1 MTLPAEIRLSGLTL
15 GYAGEPVVR
24 DLAGVF
30 APGEATAVVGPNG
43 SGKTTLIKALAGL
56 VRPMAGKIT
65 LAGAGRRDIAY
76 LAQDGGVDRDFP
88 ITVEDL
94 VALGFERRLGLF
106 GGVGAAERERLAAAL
121 AAVGLTGLERHTIAA
136 LSGGQFQRALFA
148 RVMVKDAPVILLDE
162 PFAGLD
168 ARTTAALGEIVRR
181 WAGEG
186 RTVLAALHDLD
197 LARSHCGQALVLAR
211 QVVAWGPSAAA
222 LSEANVARAWALAET
237 WPAREAA

>member
-1 MTLPAEIRLSGLTL
+1 MAQLGISGLTL
-15 GYAGEPVVR
+15 GYAGEAVVR
-24 DLAGVF
+24 GLAGDF
-30 APGEATAVVGPNG
+30 APGAETAVVGPNG
-43 SGKTTLIKALAGL
+43 SGKSTLIKALAGL
-56 VRPMAGKIT
+56 VRPMAGRII
-65 LAGAGRRDIAY
+65 LSGARRRDIAY
-76 LAQDGGVDRDFP
+76 LAQGGGVDRDFP

-121 AAVGLTGLERHTIAA
+121 AAVDLTGLERHTIAA

-148 RVMVKDAPVILLDE
+148 RVMVQDAPVILLDE
-162 PFAGLD
+162 PFTGLD

-197 LARSHCGQALVLAR
+197 IARTHCGQALVLAR
-211 QVVAWGPSAAA
+211 EVVAWGPSATA
-222 LSEANVARAWALAET
+222 LSEANIARAWALAQA
-237 WPAREAA
+237 WPERALA